1 VEAAGSRDL
10 LSTHARDNWWKRP
23 GDEIATSHG
32 FARDCRVV
40 HVARGP
46 GAVPEALSRGPDV
59 LAVTTGTRDADARVA
74 AMCVCQ
80 LSELLDLPSIPLV
93 I

>member
-1 VEAAGSRDL
+1 MTSCVRKPRVLIVADDL
-10 LSTHARDNWWKRP
+10 TGALNTAV
-23 GDEIATSHG
+23 A